1 MRGFL
6 AKLCKKNGIVKRI
19 FSLALSVMMMTSVVQ
34 CLPAGIL
41 VAHAADGFEG
51 SITLHYENAAQW
63 GNVNAWVWDN
73 AGNNYTGGSNNW
85 PGLAMTDTDSDG
97 WYDITL
103 SVSLSDGVLNM
114 IFNNG
119 TAQTGNLNH
128 TVAAGTTEL
137 WISGGTSGNNVTTTK
152 PGSSSGTTTG
162 FEGDITLHY
171 ENTPNWSNVYVWA
184 WNDSSNFTGG
194 QWPGKELG
202 DADGDGWFDTT
213 ISVNLSDNTLKMVFN
228 NNTDDSNKTADI
240 IYTVAAGTTD
250 LWITGGKGATK
261 DTVTTTKPDSSSGTT
276 TGFEGDITL
285 HYENTAGW
293 SNVYTWAWNDSSNFT
308 GGQWPG
314 KELSD
319 VDGDGWFDTT
329 ISVNLPDN
337 TLKMLFNNN
346 TDDSNKTADIIYTVA
361 AGTTDLWIAGGKEAT
376 KETVTTTK
384 PAEVADFT
392 SNITLHF
399 KNDASWSAVYSYM
412 WDSSNE
418 QLLGGFPGTQIG
430 ENSKNTGWYEVTLS
444 FSEDEPLSKGKLN
457 MIFSDGNDDNSKKTA
472 DIKYTIPAGVTD
484 LWITGGKNA
493 TIDTIATTAP
503 EGWVEGGVVKKSLKI
518 HYYNASNWDAVGAY
532 LYADTNVLAG
542 EWPGTTATKE
552 DANDNSNKWY
562 AVEVA
567 NLTVDS
573 FKVIM
578 NNTLNSDN
586 GGQQDSE
593 IDITLTKAATEL
605 WIKDGEVTDYDPGAI
620 RSPIVNGREVT
631 FNYENSSVTEVYL
644 RGDMTD
650 WATNQVK
657 MTETDDVFSVTVTVS
672 PGKYGYKFWY
682 PTDTWVKD
690 PLNGATTGDN
700 SLLIVAGL
708 EDDTV
713 EASRKKDA
721 EATLP
726 EQLAYYDAKGKLTN
740 VDVTYALKNSA
751 DSSFAAVS
759 GNTFT
764 ITADNTAETVELI
777 ATATVDG
784 QQVTS
789 NVTVKLVDNLFKY
802 TVYAYSAI
810 ADRNNINNTAVYI
823 WDKAEETDLAKGD
836 HALTTTEVL
845 GDGRTWMKMEISLS
859 CSQEIGFILKSKD
872 GWGWQSKDLIFTN
885 AAKTDQTIYLVDG
898 YSRVFTDLA
907 DVPQDTWLY
916 VEYTRADASYAN
928 TYAYAWEN
936 GYTYK
941 ENEVEKNLSYK
952 VESINGKYIAK
963 IPVAMGDTDK
973 EVKFIMQK
981 GTDLSNK
988 DGGDNTV
995 TISAGQQVT
1004 KVRFSNGKITYVV
1017 PSSKGFEMDRTNGKI
1032 GFYYRDEALFADCN
1046 LSSLTDVKL
1055 VLRTATGTA
1064 APSAETTYTM
1074 TYDAV
1079 DDRFEYENL
1088 TLMEDT
1094 DYYYYYLVNG
1104 TKILDANNQ
1113 RTGTVDGTTYSLCRN
1128 KVYKLNLNAT
1138 LKYNEMNYDQGNVLY
1153 LNWTPKTANDSLDGF
1168 NPEKVYVDLSQL
1180 GLDSKT
1186 EMDTELMALSFG
1198 CSQEATIG
1206 GKAITVTLIDDC
1218 DMTYTA
1224 TVTVNVTARTKTANT
1239 DEKLGDFDWDE
1250 AVIYFAITDR
1260 FFDGNES
1267 NNLGDP
1273 NSTADDAAYK
1283 EGDGGSYH
1291 GGDFAGL
1298 TEKID
1303 YLYDLGVNTIWLTPI
1318 VDNIDFNLD
1327 TENQYTD
1334 CESYGYHGYWA
1345 SDFTSL
1351 NPHLGTEA
1359 EFEALITAAHAKGMK
1374 VMVDVVLNHAG
1385 YYNDETKAEFDATF
1399 GTMVRDASTTI
1410 PGDQQ
1415 KDGLSGLP
1423 DFVTED
1429 PEVRAQLIEWQT
1441 GWMTDYDIDYYRV
1454 DTVKHVE
1461 NTTWS
1466 AFKNA
1471 LIEENQDFKLI
1482 GEYYDAGY
1490 LNDFDQLDSG
1500 RMDSVLDFNFNDLM
1514 MKLADEDLAT
1524 ISNELSD
1531 RNALLSNTATVGSFT
1546 SSHDEPGL
1554 LYNLTA
1560 AENGD
1565 STWATAL
1572 MKVAAAYQITAKGQP
1587 VIYYGEELGLTGAN
1601 NYPYQ
1606 DNRYDFDW
1614 TLQAT
1619 QANTEGSMYNHYKT
1633 LLNIRRDY
1641 SEVFAKGTRNQVVT
1655 PLITDENGNSI
1666 SQGYEV
1672 FSRSYNGQTLYVGVN
1687 VWGDAKTTDV
1697 YVGGTAGS
1705 VYTDLYNNKT
1715 YTVADDGTITI
1726 SIPGAQDGGT
1736 AILVKTSGGS
1746 IAATDSNKLTLKL
1759 HYTRTDNNYTDWNA
1773 WIWADGMGGKG
1784 YEFKEENG
1792 EMVATVTVDARA
1804 TTSLWYR
1811 IRLGDWKANDHN
1823 AKNQKIDLSDI
1834 VSGTVHFYVDQGVF
1848 GGTRVLGSNAICGN
1862 KIVKT
1867 AYDRSTNKVT
1877 VTMSMPI
1884 SGVLSEAF
1892 AINCTSTDTAIGI
1905 TEVEENGTEYVLS
1918 LAQDISSMSAL
1929 LKSYTIT
1936 FDGYTYNLTTPNI
1949 YSSEEF
1955 ENAYTY
1961 EGDDLGLTY
1970 TKSASTFKLWAPTAD
1985 SVKLNVYTS
1994 GTKGTD
2000 DLEGT
2005 YTMTLGEK
2013 GVWSYTLSG
2022 DWNGKYYTYSVDVN
2036 NSVNEVCD
2044 PYARTT
2050 GVNGNRAMILD
2061 LDSTDP
2067 EGWDSDTGAHANM
2080 DYTDAIIYELHVR
2093 DLSIDD
2099 SSGVS
2104 EENQGKFLGLTETG
2118 TKTEGGMPTA
2128 LDHMI
2133 NLGVTHLHLI
2143 PVYDYGSVDET
2154 KLDTEQFNWGYDPVN
2169 YNVPEGSYSTNPYD
2183 GATRVTEMKQM
2194 IQTLH
2199 DNNINV
2205 VMDVVYNH
2213 VYDAESFAFNQVV
2226 PKYFSRTNEDGS
2238 YSDGSGCGNDTAS
2251 ERSMVHKYIVESILY
2266 WHEEYHI
2273 DGFRFDLVGL
2283 IDTET
2288 INTIV
2293 EEVHKVDPSII
2304 FYGEG
2309 WTLGTAVSKSG
2320 YTMATQANAASTP
2333 DFAYFS
2339 DTFRDG
2345 VAGNNTNGY
2354 GFIWGSNNESTMAA
2368 CYLARPSWTNKP
2380 TQTINYASCHDN
2392 YTLMDKI
2399 NEVSGANVTSYDYTP
2414 GEYQVKLNN
2423 LTAAYYMFAQGIPLI
2438 HAGEDF
2444 LRIKLDENGTVI
2456 HNSYN
2461 SPDYVNKL
2469 RWYNLDTPVYAD
2481 TTAYYKGLI
2490 EFRKNHAALRL
2501 STTQEVTDNVKSHI
2515 LKSSVILYEIN
2526 GKASVTDE
2534 VADKIITIYNA
2545 SSADYTVQNAY
2556 GIVSGSEWKVCVD
2569 IDNAG
2574 TEVLRTITDGKVTVP
2589 AHSAMVLVKGE
2600 TVDTDSVYTQNN
2612 KATIN
2617 LDKTEVTTGINDVV
2631 LIGATVNP
2639 ENATLTWVSSDE
2651 TVATVDKDGRVTTLA
2666 DGTATITV
2674 STYHG
2679 VEATCEVTVDSS
2691 VPVEEKAQINKP
2703 SLTLQEGESGKLIF
2717 AAAPV
2722 GNTYTVASSDTSVV
2736 TVDAEGNVV
2745 AVAPGSATIT
2755 VTTAGGKTATCT
2767 VTVTAKPVETI
2778 PPTQTP
2784 SQPGGTGT
2792 TTPAPTPAPTPS
2804 TDTNAGVTDG
2814 ATQGSTQGTTTVTK
2828 DMEVKVETEAETE
2841 VPENVDKVTPIV
2853 DKDLKEA
2860 VKKETEK
2867 LLEDIV
2873 NDEVAEG
2880 VLSEET
2886 LENIKKAREDGEGII
2901 TEVIVESV
2909 DEDTVD
2915 TDVKE
2920 ALQKALAA
2928 SVEGTVGAKAQIAQ
2942 YLDLSVLLKTTSGQ
2956 ELGTINKLSKPVT
2969 FTIAVPEDM
2978 MQEGRVF
2985 VVLRM
2990 HEGETTVLETT
3001 MNADGTISFETDRFS
3016 TYALAYIDMVS
3027 DETEGDT
3034 VVEDVA
3040 QGTDKAEEEG
3050 VNYTAFIIIGIIII
3064 ILAALFIIFLA
3075 LKNKKK
3081 EQ

>member
-1 MRGFL
+1 MIGFL

-41 VAHAADGFEG
+41 VAHAADGFTG

-85 PGLAMTDTDSDG
+85 PGTAMTDTDGDG

-103 SVSLSDGVLNM
+103 SVNLSDGVLNM
-114 IFNNG
+114 TFNNG
-119 TAQTGNLNH
+119 SAQTGDINH
-128 TVAAGTTEL
+128 PVAAGTTDL

-171 ENTPNWSNVYVWA
+171 ENLSGWSNVYVWA

-194 QWPGKELG
+194 NWPGKELS

-213 ISVNLSDNTLKMVFN
+213 IN
-228 NNTDDSNKTADI
+228 
-240 IYTVAAGTTD
+240 
-250 LWITGGKGATK
+250 
-261 DTVTTTKPDSSSGTT
+261 
-276 TGFEGDITL
+276 
-285 HYENTAGW
+285 
-293 SNVYTWAWNDSSNFT
+293 
-308 GGQWPG
+308 
-314 KELSD
+314 
-319 VDGDGWFDTT
+319 
-329 ISVNLPDN
+329 VNLPDN

-346 TDDSNKTADIIYTVA
+346 TDDSGKTGDIIYTVA
-361 AGTTDLWIAGGKEAT
+361 AGTTDLWIAGGQGAT
-376 KETVTTTK
+376 KDTVTTAK
-384 PAEVADFT
+384 PADFT

-399 KNDASWSAVYSYM
+399 KNEAAWSNVYTYAWDA
-412 WDSSNE
+412 SNE
-418 QLLGGFPGTQIG
+418 QLLGGYPGTQIG
-430 ENSKNTGWYEVTLS
+430 ENSKNTGWYEVALS
-444 FSEDEPLSKGKLN
+444 FSEDEPLSKSKLN

-472 DIKYTIPAGVTD
+472 DIKYTIPAGATD

-493 TIDTIATTAP
+493 TINTISTTAP
-503 EGWVEGGVVKKSLKI
+503 EGWVEGGTVKKTLKL
-518 HYYNASNWDAVGAY
+518 HYYNASNWESVAAY
-532 LYADTNVLAG
+532 LKADTTDVAG
-542 EWPGTTATKE
+542 TYPGKTATKE
-552 DANDNSNKWY
+552 DANDTSNKWY
-562 AVEVA
+562 KVEVTDILVD
-567 NLTVDS
+567 NLSVT
-573 FKVIM
+573 M
-578 NNTLNSDN
+578 NNALSMDN
-586 GGQQDSE
+586 GGQQESA
-593 IDITLTKAATEL
+593 IDVTLTKAVTEL
-605 WIKDGEVTDYDPGAI
+605 WIKGGEVTDYDPGAL

-631 FNYENSSVTEVYL
+631 FNYENSKVTEVYL

-657 MTETDDVFSVTVTVS
+657 MTETDDVFSATITVS

-682 PTDTWVKD
+682 PTDTWVND
-690 PLNGATTGDN
+690 TLNGSYTGDN
-700 SLLIVAGL
+700 SLLVVSGL

-713 EASRKKDA
+713 EGARKQGS
-721 EATLP
+721 ETTLP
-726 EQLAYYDAKGKLTN
+726 EQLAYYDAKGKITN
-740 VDVTYALKNSA
+740 VDVTYALKNNA
-751 DSSFAAVS
+751 DSSFASVN

-764 ITADNTAETVELI
+764 ITETNNAANVELV
-777 ATATVDG
+777 ATATVNG

-789 NVTVKLVDNLFKY
+789 TVTVKLVDNIFKY
-802 TVYAYSAI
+802 TVYAHSAI

-823 WDKAEETDLAKGD
+823 WDKAEETDLEKGD
-836 HALTTTEVL
+836 HALTSTEVL
-845 GDGRTWMKMEISLS
+845 ADGRTWMKMEISLS
-859 CSQEIGFILKSKD
+859 CSKEIGFILKSKD
-872 GWGWQSKDLIFTN
+872 GWNWQSKDFIFTN
-885 AAKTDQTIYLVDG
+885 ADKTDKTIYLVDG
-898 YSRVFTDLA
+898 YSRVFTDLN

-916 VEYTRADASYAN
+916 VEYTRADASYTN

-941 ENEVEKNLSYK
+941 ENNAEKNLSYK
-952 VESINGKYIAK
+952 VESINGKYVAK

-988 DGGDNTV
+988 DGGDNSV
-995 TISAGQQVT
+995 TIPAGQKIT

-1017 PSSKGFEMDRTNGKI
+1017 PSSKGFEMDRANGKI

-1046 LSSLTDVKL
+1046 LSSLSDVKL

-1079 DDRFEYENL
+1079 DDRFECENITL
-1088 TLMEDT
+1088 TEDT

-1104 TKILDANNQ
+1104 SKVLDANNQ
-1113 RTGTVDGTTYSLCRN
+1113 RTGTLDGTTYSLCRN

-1138 LKYNEMNYDQGNVLY
+1138 LKYSSMDYEDSNVLY

-1198 CSQEATIG
+1198 CSQEATVG

-1239 DEKLGDFDWDE
+1239 ADKLGDFDWDE

-1260 FFDGNES
+1260 FFDGNTN

-1273 NSTADDAAYK
+1273 NSTADDASYNPNDA
-1283 EGDGGSYH
+1283 GSYH

-1298 TEKID
+1298 TQKID

-1318 VDNIDFNLD
+1318 VDDIDFNLD

-1351 NPHLGTEA
+1351 NPHLGTEE
-1359 EFEALITAAHAKGMK
+1359 EFEALINAAHAKGMK

-1385 YYNDETKAEFDATF
+1385 YYNEETKAEFDATF
-1399 GTMVRDASTTI
+1399 GTMVRDANTTI

-1429 PEVRAQLIEWQT
+1429 PAVREQLIEWQT

-1461 NTTWS
+1461 NTTWN

-1471 LIEENQDFKLI
+1471 LIEQNQDFKLI

-1490 LNDFDQLDSG
+1490 LNDFDQLDTG

-1514 MKLADEDLAT
+1514 MKLADEDLTT
-1524 ISNELSD
+1524 IEKELSN
-1531 RNALLSNTATVGSFT
+1531 RNMGLSNTATVGSFT

-1554 LYNLTA
+1554 LYSLTA

-1572 MKVAAAYQITAKGQP
+1572 MKVAAALQITAKGQP
-1587 VIYYGEELGLTGAN
+1587 VIYYGEELGQTGAN

-1614 TLQAT
+1614 NLQAT
-1619 QANTEGSMYNHYKT
+1619 QANTAGSMYNHYKT

-1641 SEVFAKGTRNQVVT
+1641 SEVFAKGTRNQVVS
-1655 PLITDENGNSI
+1655 PLITDKNGNTI
-1666 SQGYEV
+1666 NQGYEV
-1672 FSRSYNGQTLYVGVN
+1672 FSRSYNGQTIYVGVN
-1687 VWGDAKTTDV
+1687 VWGNAKTTDV
-1697 YVGGTAGS
+1697 YVSGAEGS
-1705 VYTDLYNNKT
+1705 VYTDLYSGNT
-1715 YTVADDGTITI
+1715 YTVANGKITI

-1746 IAATDSNKLTLKL
+1746 VAITDSNKLTLKI
-1759 HYTRTDNNYTDWNA
+1759 HYSRTNADYTDWNA
-1773 WIWADGMGGKG
+1773 WIWADGMGGKQ
-1784 YEFKEENG
+1784 YDFKEENG
-1792 EMVATVTVDARA
+1792 EMVATVTVDARS

-1811 IRLGDWKANDHN
+1811 IRLGDWKANDHD
-1823 AKNQKIDLSDI
+1823 AKDQKIDLSDI
-1834 VSGTVHFYVDQGVF
+1834 VSGTVHFYVDQGIF
-1848 GGTRVLGSNAICGN
+1848 GGTRVLGSNALCGN

-1867 AYDRSTNKVT
+1867 SYDRSTNKVT
-1877 VTMSMPI
+1877 VTMSRPI
-1884 SGVLSEAF
+1884 PGVLSEAF
-1892 AINCTSTDTAIGI
+1892 AINCTSTNTAIGI
-1905 TEVEENGTEYVLS
+1905 TEVEENGTQYVLS
-1918 LAQDISSMSAL
+1918 LAQDISSMNAL

-1994 GTKGTD
+1994 GTKGTN

-2005 YTMTLGEK
+2005 YPMTLGEK

-2036 NSVNEVCD
+2036 NTVNEVCD

-2067 EGWDSDTGAHANM
+2067 EGWVNDTGAHKDM
-2080 DYTDAIIYELHVR
+2080 DYTDAVIYELHIR

-2133 NLGVTHLHLI
+2133 NLGITHLHLI

-2154 KLDTEQFNWGYDPVN
+2154 KLDTPQFNWGYDPVN

-2183 GATRVTEMKQM
+2183 GATRVKEMKQM

-2238 YSDGSGCGNDTAS
+2238 YSNGSGCGNDTAS

-2283 IDTET
+2283 LDTET

-2293 EEVHKVDPSII
+2293 EEVHNIDPDII

-2309 WTLGTAVSKSG
+2309 WTMGTAVSKDG
-2320 YTMATQANAASTP
+2320 YTMATQANSAATP
-2333 DFAYFS
+2333 NFAYFS
-2339 DTFRDG
+2339 DTIRNG
-2345 VAGNNTNGY
+2345 VAGTDTNGY
-2354 GFIWGSNNESTMAA
+2354 GFIWGSNNESTVEG
-2368 CYLARPSWTNKP
+2368 CYLGRPHSPDASSPWTLNP
-2380 TQTINYASCHDN
+2380 TQTIQYVSCHDN

-2399 NEVSGANVTSYDYTP
+2399 NVVSGANVTSYDYTP
-2414 GEYQVKLNN
+2414 GAYQVKLNN
-2423 LTAAYYMFAQGIPLI
+2423 LSAAYYMFAQGIPLI

-2461 SPDYVNKL
+2461 SSDYVNKL
-2469 RWYNLDTPVYAD
+2469 RWYNLDKEIYAD
-2481 TTAYYKGLI
+2481 TTEYYKGLI

-2501 STTQEVTDNVKSHI
+2501 TTTQEVTNNVKSHV

-2526 GKASVTDE
+2526 GKANVTDE

-2545 SSADYTVQNAY
+2545 SGSDYTVQNAY
-2556 GIVSGSEWKVCVD
+2556 GIVNGSEWKVCVD
-2569 IDNAG
+2569 VNDAG
-2574 TEVLRTITDGKVTVP
+2574 TDVLRTITDGKVTVP

-2612 KATIN
+2612 KVTLS

-2691 VPVEEKAQINKP
+2691 IPVEEKAQINKP

-2722 GNTYTVASSDTSVV
+2722 GTTYTVASSNTGVV
-2736 TVDAEGNVV
+2736 TVDADGNVV
-2745 AVAPGSATIT
+2745 AIAPGSATIT

-2767 VTVTAKPVETI
+2767 VTVTAKPVEAAPV
-2778 PPTQTP
+2778 PPTPPTP
-2784 SQPGGTGT
+2784 STP
-2792 TTPAPTPAPTPS
+2792 TTPTTPPTPAPTTPS
-2804 TDTNAGVTDG
+2804 TDTSTGVTNG
-2814 ATQGSTQGTTTVTK
+2814 ATNGATNGSTTVSK
-2828 DMEVKVETEAETE
+2828 DTEVIVETEAETK
-2841 VPENVDKVTPIV
+2841 VPDKVDKVTPIV
-2853 DKDLKEA
+2853 DAALKEA
-2860 VKKETEK
+2860 VKEETEK

-2909 DEDTVD
+2909 DETTVD
-2915 TDVKE
+2915 ADIKQ
-2920 ALQKALAA
+2920 ALEKALVA
-2928 SVEGTVGAKAQIAQ
+2928 SVEGMEGAKTEIAQ

-2956 ELGTINKLSKPVT
+2956 ELGTLNKLSKPIT

-2978 MQEGRVF
+2978 MQDGRVF

-3001 MNADGTISFETDRFS
+3001 VNPDGTISFETDRFS
-3016 TYALAYIDMVS
+3016 TYALAYIDVVS
-3027 DETEGDT
+3027 DETEGDAT
-3034 VVEDVA
+3034 VEDVA
-3040 QGTDKAEEEG
+3040 PDTDTTEEEG
-3050 VNYTAFIIIGIIII
+3050 GNYTAFIIIGIIIL